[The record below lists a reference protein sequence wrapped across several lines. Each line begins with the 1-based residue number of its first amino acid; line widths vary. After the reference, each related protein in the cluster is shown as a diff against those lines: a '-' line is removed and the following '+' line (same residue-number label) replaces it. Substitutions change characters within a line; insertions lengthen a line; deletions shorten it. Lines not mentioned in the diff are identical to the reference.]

1 MCVSWCADISLLL
14 EAGAIGLTARRL
26 CVVGQGTLQRKS
38 EGGWRSLG
46 LVRIVD
52 EEGLAVTRTWLSLQ
66 LQSRGGANVR
76 NKV

>member
-1 MCVSWCADISLLL
+1 M
-14 EAGAIGLTARRL
+14 
-26 CVVGQGTLQRKS
+26 VGQGTLQGKS